1 MKILILGGTGAMG
14 KHLVKILS
22 YNKNNKL
29 YITSRSHHIS
39 GDNLQYYL
47 GDAHNMNFIQSIVDK
62 VDYDAIIDFMYYS
75 TQEFTQH
82 AQLLMQHT
90 QQYFLLSSARVYADS
105 ITPITENSPRL
116 LETSKDKEYIQGD
129 EYSIEKC
136 HQEDIIRSIGN
147 NWTIIRPYITYSESR
162 LQLGIYEIKD
172 WLYRALKG
180 RTIQLYKGIAQATT
194 TLTYGYD
201 VAYAISILIGKK
213 EAIGQIYHIT
223 QTETIKWSDVLNIYI
238 NEIEK
243 IKGIRPKI
251 LITNKDAYSN
261 SGYKNVQ
268 ILYDRVYNRIF
279 DNSKIGKFVDVKE
292 FKRADET
299 LRNCLHDFLQDPYF
313 PNIDWHRQALMD
325 RLTGEVANP
334 DEFSNKDDYKYYLYM
349 RYTYN
354 HQWVSFKQKIKKV
367 IKYVLHN
374 H

>member
-1 MKILILGGTGAMG
+1 MG
-14 KHLVKILS
+14 KYLVKILS
-22 YNKNNKL
+22 YNKNNRL

-47 GDAHNMNFIQSIVDK
+47 GDAHDMNFIQSIVDK
-62 VDYDAIIDFMYYS
+62 VNYDAIIDFMYYS
-75 TQEFTQH
+75 TREFTQH

-116 LETSKDKEYIQGD
+116 LETSKDKEYIHGD

-136 HQEDIIRSIGN
+136 HQENIIRSIGN

-162 LQLGIYEIKD
+162 LQLGIYEIRD

-223 QTETIKWSDVLNIYI
+223 QTEVIKWSDVLDIYI

-243 IKGIRPKI
+243 ARGIRPKI
-251 LITNKDAYSN
+251 LITDKDAYSN

-279 DNSKIGKFVDVKE
+279 DNSKIGKFVDVRK
-292 FKRADET
+292 FKKVDET
-299 LRNCLHDFLQDPYF
+299 LRNCLHDFLQAPYF
-313 PNIDWHRQALMD
+313 SNIDWHRQALMD

-334 DEFSNKDDYKYYLYM
+334 DEFNNKDDYKYYLYM
-349 RYTYN
+349 RYKYN
-354 HQWVSFKQKIKKV
+354 HQWVSFKQKIKKM
-367 IKYVLHN
+367 IKSILYN
-374 H
+374 R